1 MRNFYYDVHVFFS
14 RFDGYSIPVKTDRP
28 MDEEDVI
35 EFARDNDL
43 FTEDG
48 DGNHVDYVEE
58 IDDHRGN
65 LVIGGDDQE
74 SIVVMS
80 IEIKENQIV
89 ANYGVYDEEGY
100 QDIDDFDVEFLV
112 IILEACEIA
121 IENMN

>member
-1 MRNFYYDVHVFFS
+1 MKKNYYDVHVFYS

-58 IDDHRGN
+58 IDETTYK
-65 LVIGGDDQE
+65 LLGG
-74 SIVVMS
+74 
-80 IEIKENQIV
+80 K
-89 ANYGVYDEEGY
+89 
-100 QDIDDFDVEFLV
+100 
-112 IILEACEIA
+112 
-121 IENMN
+121 